1 MDRREVLA
9 ELLARPA
16 TEVAPLLLGAVLHGR
31 GVSVRLTELEA
42 YLGTGEDPGSH
53 AHRGRTPRTG
63 VMFGPPGHLYVYL
76 SYGLHNCANIVCSPE
91 GTASAVL
98 LRAGEVVSGV
108 ELARSRRPTAKTDA
122 ALARGPANLTRALG
136 IELPDDGA
144 SVLENA
150 DVFALEPPAASVPAF
165 ATGPRVG
172 VSGEG
177 GTLAFPLRFWIPGD
191 PTVSAYKP
199 GKPVGRVRNW
209 RGTTAG

>member
-1 MDRREVLA
+1 MDGHPVLTD
-9 ELLARPA
+9 LLARPA
-16 TEVAPLLLGAVLHGR
+16 TEVAPLLLGATLHGR
-31 GVSVRLTELEA
+31 GVSIRLTEVEA

-76 SYGLHNCANIVCSPE
+76 SYGLHVCANIVCSPE

-98 LRAGEVVSGV
+98 LRAGEVVAGL
-108 ELARSRRPTAKTDA
+108 ETARSRRPTAKTDA

-136 IELPDDGA
+136 IALTDDGA
-144 SVLENA
+144 SVLEA
-150 DVFALEPPAASVPAF
+150 GGGEFRLEPATASVPTV

-177 GTLAFPLRFWIPGD
+177 GTLAFPYRFWIPGD

-199 GKPVGRVRNW
+199 GKPRKVKLIPP
-209 RGTTAG
+209 AG